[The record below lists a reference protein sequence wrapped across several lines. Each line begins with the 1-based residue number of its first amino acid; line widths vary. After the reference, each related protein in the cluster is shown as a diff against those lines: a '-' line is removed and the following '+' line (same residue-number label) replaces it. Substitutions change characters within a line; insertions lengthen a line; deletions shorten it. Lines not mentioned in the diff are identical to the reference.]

1 MNILYSLCI
10 YPFVRYL
17 SGKARR
23 MRVIYLFI
31 HRKKC
36 LLLELHTCLLL
47 HGLLHCYTF
56 FEKCN
61 MNFENGLKSR
71 FSCYTFFSKVQQDFG
86 LDCAL
91 CINIYDYLL
100 FYYALCLIG
109 LFLGNLN
116 PIRKVS

>member
-1 MNILYSLCI
+1 MHISVRSISVGQSPTNACHVFI
-10 YPFVRYL
+10 YTQQKCML
-17 SGKARR
+17 S
-23 MRVIYLFI
+23 
-31 HRKKC
+31 
-36 LLLELHTCLLL
+36 ELHTCLLL